1 MLDPVKEATAAEK
14 RIAIGVSTRQRESIE
29 MTGTDFDANVAQ
41 LARENQLMK
50 EAGLVSAAAPP
61 GSAEENKEK
70 ESEKPDEEE
79 DKDPESDSD
88 TDGAEESEDQ

>member
-1 MLDPVKEATAAEK
+1 MCSSDLEK

-61 GSAEENKEK
+61 GSAEENREK
-70 ESEKPDEEE
+70 ESEKPDEGEE
-79 DKDPESDSD
+79 DKDPESDGD